1 MTIAEI
7 HEADAAGETAA
18 IYAELRQELGLPLV
32 NLIWRHFAALPGVLP
47 WAWSTVRPVMRSLE
61 VLQGQDRMGQRL
73 WQLAG
78 DMAPA
83 LPTLTADQ
91 AAVVDIYNRGN
102 TTNLQLLTALRKAM
116 AGQAAGG
123 GGLLERQSG
132 APAPLASVPG
142 MPRLDRL
149 EPETSLM
156 VRKLAALHGEEGA
169 RAIPSLYRHLALW
182 PDLLPP
188 LHAALSKVSE
198 TGLLAD
204 GRSVLI
210 DMADATAAR
219 LLPALRPPG
228 VFPAEQRE
236 ATLGA
241 LEAFTG
247 RLIADLSVVGL
258 LLRRPTPVRH
268 LR

>member
-1 MTIAEI
+1 MAIAEV
-7 HEADAAGETAA
+7 HEVEAVGDTAA

-47 WAWSTVRPVMRSLE
+47 WARATVRPVTRSLE
-61 VLQGQDRMGQRL
+61 VQQGQDRIGQRVWRL
-73 WQLAG
+73 VG
-78 DMAPA
+78 DMRHT

-102 TTNLQLLTALRKAM
+102 TANLQLLTALKKVV
-116 AGQAAGG
+116 AGEAAGG
-123 GGLLERQSG
+123 GRLVEGQSG
-132 APAPLASVPG
+132 APTPLASVPG

-149 EPETSLM
+149 EPATSQM

-169 RAIPSLYRHLALW
+169 RAVPSLYRHLALW

-188 LHAALSKVSE
+188 LHAALSRFSE
-198 TGLLAD
+198 SGLLAN
-204 GRSVLI
+204 GRSALI
-210 DMADATAAR
+210 DMADATASR

-228 VFPAEQRE
+228 VFPAEQRV

-241 LEAFTG
+241 LEAFAG

-258 LLRRPTPVRH
+258 LLRRPTSEQRLP
-268 LR
+268 